1 MEKILEQNIIA
12 LLQKQE
18 YLGHFIQQF
27 DRIITNTVPTAGV
40 GFRGTTLTLYINP
53 IFWKTLTFDEQ
64 VAVLQ
69 HECFH
74 PLLGHLTRGK
84 DYSDKKRANVSMDC
98 LIPGQL
104 ISGTNKPIE
113 EVASGDITFGHNE
126 SSKVVGPMNRFYEG
140 NVFKIKASGCLPITL
155 TENHPVL
162 VHGRKWRSHYP
173 IEITDK
179 QWIEA
184 SMLEV
189 RYNYVLIPKIKGSVT
204 TKVLDLSEFLTE
216 KSTRANIDSVDLD
229 EELAYILGLYV
240 AEGSKATH
248 DYSGVDFGLHKN
260 ETHLFSRIQNFAKK
274 YKYRTRTYFR
284 GNTAKCSFSSTIL
297 SKAFCKWCGD
307 GAHNKKIP
315 DFILNHSDLK
325 LVESFLD
332 GYVQGD
338 GSISKRSIT
347 MATVSKVLIT
357 QLQLAYA
364 RLDNFLN
371 ISESFRKER
380 KLNDRVLAPHTIYVG
395 ELFYNRS
402 TKRTTSTHTFSTKT
416 WRWKDYGDYIITPIV
431 SIDKEFYSGMVYNI
445 ETENHEYSVNNIVTH
460 NCALNQY
467 IENLPKN
474 AVLPKPEWEKFREFD
489 YYYDLFTDEEMK
501 KYGGSDEFDVHDWD
515 DIPKEL
521 AEELVKHAANKA
533 KQKTRGNL
541 PANIEN
547 LLSKLNAN
555 SVDWKKTL
563 RRYMSQSIKELDVNT
578 KLKRNRR
585 YGLANPGWRRESQL
599 NIFIAVD
606 VSGSVSDDYIQQFF
620 SEIDSMANNRM
631 MDIEVFE
638 VDMQINQRFKYKKG
652 QKINVLG
659 RGGTDYN
666 IFFEGIKKES
676 PDLII
681 YLGDGESAPVLV
693 KPKVPVIWG
702 MMPNCTP
709 PNSWGKIVNIT
720 LDGEKK

>member
-27 DRIITNTVPTAGV
+27 DRIITNTIPTAGV
-40 GFRGTTLTLYINP
+40 GFKGTTLTLYINP
-53 IFWKTLTFDEQ
+53 VFWSTLTFDEQ

-69 HECFH
+69 HECIAGDTLIKTDKGDIKIKDIVNKRLDVKVLSLNKNGNLEYKEITQYSRKKLSDHPNKRFINLKLSESGFLFKRPRLTNDHMIAVCSDPLNPKIEYVKAEDSLGKYSVRLVDEVRERNKETPLYSDTQIQIMIGCLMGDSHMSKPGMMSTVASKKFKDYIEYKQKLLGGNISDAWSGYKKEFSNLRINHGVTAQTKILRELLYIDGKRSVVNILDKVTPISLAFWYMDDGHWNKHHALHLHSEGYSLNDNILLQKMFKDRFNIEAEIEQRNDKKHLYNLHLKKDNAYKFFELVSPYIHERMYYKIPESYRGRSKDIDFGRMSISLKKIIEIEESPSIKSDLYDIAVNDNHNFFAGNSLVHNCFH

-84 DYSDKKRANVSMDC
+84 DYSDKKRANV
-98 LIPGQL
+98 
-104 ISGTNKPIE
+104 
-113 EVASGDITFGHNE
+113 AFDI
-126 SSKVVGPMNRFYEG
+126 
-140 NVFKIKASGCLPITL
+140 
-155 TENHPVL
+155 
-162 VHGRKWRSHYP
+162 
-173 IEITDK
+173 
-179 QWIEA
+179 
-184 SMLEV
+184 
-189 RYNYVLIPKIKGSVT
+189 
-204 TKVLDLSEFLTE
+204 
-216 KSTRANIDSVDLD
+216 
-229 EELAYILGLYV
+229 
-240 AEGSKATH
+240 
-248 DYSGVDFGLHKN
+248 
-260 ETHLFSRIQNFAKK
+260 
-274 YKYRTRTYFR
+274 
-284 GNTAKCSFSSTIL
+284 
-297 SKAFCKWCGD
+297 
-307 GAHNKKIP
+307 
-315 DFILNHSDLK
+315 
-325 LVESFLD
+325 
-332 GYVQGD
+332 
-338 GSISKRSIT
+338 
-347 MATVSKVLIT
+347 
-357 QLQLAYA
+357 
-364 RLDNFLN
+364 
-371 ISESFRKER
+371 
-380 KLNDRVLAPHTIYVG
+380 
-395 ELFYNRS
+395 
-402 TKRTTSTHTFSTKT
+402 
-416 WRWKDYGDYIITPIV
+416 
-431 SIDKEFYSGMVYNI
+431 
-445 ETENHEYSVNNIVTH
+445 
-460 NCALNQY
+460 ALNQY

-474 AVLPKPEWEKFREFD
+474 AALPKPEWEKFREAD
-489 YYYDLFTDEEMK
+489 YYFDLLNDEEMK
-501 KYGGSDEFDVHDWD
+501 KYGGSEEFDVHDWD

-606 VSGSVSDDYIQQFF
+606 VSGSVSDAYIHQFF
-620 SEIDSMANNRM
+620 SEIDNMASNRM

>member
-27 DRIITNTVPTAGV
+27 DRIITDSIPTAGV
-40 GFRGTTLTLYINP
+40 SFRGTTLTLYINP
-53 IFWKTLTFDEQ
+53 VFWSTLTFDEQ

-84 DYSDKKRANVSMDC
+84 DYSDKKRANVSMD
-98 LIPGQL
+98 
-104 ISGTNKPIE
+104 
-113 EVASGDITFGHNE
+113 
-126 SSKVVGPMNRFYEG
+126 M
-140 NVFKIKASGCLPITL
+140 
-155 TENHPVL
+155 
-162 VHGRKWRSHYP
+162 
-173 IEITDK
+173 
-179 QWIEA
+179 
-184 SMLEV
+184 
-189 RYNYVLIPKIKGSVT
+189 
-204 TKVLDLSEFLTE
+204 
-216 KSTRANIDSVDLD
+216 
-229 EELAYILGLYV
+229 
-240 AEGSKATH
+240 
-248 DYSGVDFGLHKN
+248 
-260 ETHLFSRIQNFAKK
+260 
-274 YKYRTRTYFR
+274 
-284 GNTAKCSFSSTIL
+284 
-297 SKAFCKWCGD
+297 
-307 GAHNKKIP
+307 
-315 DFILNHSDLK
+315 
-325 LVESFLD
+325 
-332 GYVQGD
+332 
-338 GSISKRSIT
+338 
-347 MATVSKVLIT
+347 
-357 QLQLAYA
+357 
-364 RLDNFLN
+364 
-371 ISESFRKER
+371 
-380 KLNDRVLAPHTIYVG
+380 
-395 ELFYNRS
+395 
-402 TKRTTSTHTFSTKT
+402 
-416 WRWKDYGDYIITPIV
+416 
-431 SIDKEFYSGMVYNI
+431 
-445 ETENHEYSVNNIVTH
+445 
-460 NCALNQY
+460 ALNQY
-467 IENLPKN
+467 IQGLPKN
-474 AVLPKPEWEKFREFD
+474 AAFPKPEWEEFREFD
-489 YYYDLFTDEEMK
+489 YYYDLLNDEEIE

-547 LLSKLNAN
+547 LLSKLNVN

-606 VSGSVSDDYIQQFF
+606 VSGSVSDAYIHQFF
-620 SEIDSMANNRM
+620 SEIDNMASNRM

-709 PNSWGKIVNIT
+709 PNSWGKVVNIT